1 MRHNRGILL
10 ASCVMTFALGSP
22 AASAQDFSTREII
35 TTVVIALPLTTTSYA
50 VERTI
55 NKMVDKAVD
64 KIVTYLEEHEASVR
78 DGLALGG
85 GEAIE
90 DLAELCGVPH
100 ARRPA
105 FATRLRARRGVLEQA
120 WGQGG
125 VTRESGY
132 AFLTVL
138 VETRDE
144 VMADGVR

>member
-1 MRHNRGILL
+1 MRRNKCFSL
-10 ASCVMTFALGSP
+10 ASCVMALLGWTP
-22 AASAQDFSTREII
+22 AAWAQDFSTREII

-100 ARRPA
+100 AQRPE
-105 FATRLRARRGVLEQA
+105 FAARLRARRGELGRA
-120 WGQGG
+120 WDGG
-125 VTRESGY
+125 RVTREAGSS
-132 AFLTVL
+132 FLAVL

-144 VMADGVR
+144 VMADGGR